1 MALKF
6 SYTRPDG
13 GVSIVHAVP
22 KVQLERLFGPM
33 TDEQYEAHVRT
44 RSIPPDAI
52 DVTKLPVDWT
62 PPEDRTFRDAWKHD
76 KGNVTIDLAKAKAI
90 AAKLANVPEQALAAA
105 KNTDDLRKLLPAKG

>member
-13 GVSIVHAVP
+13 GVAIVHAVP
-22 KVQLERLFGPM
+22 KEQLERVTGPL
-33 TDEQYEAHVRT
+33 TDEQYEAHVLS

-52 DVTKLPVDWT
+52 DVTKLPVDWS

-90 AAKLANVPEQALAAA
+90 AAKLASVPEQALAAA

>member
-22 KVQLERLFGPM
+22 KEQLERLFGEM
-33 TDEQYEAHVRT
+33 TDEQYEEHVRT
-44 RSIPPDAI
+44 RSIPPDAV
-52 DVTKLPVDWT
+52 DVTKLPVDWS

-76 KGNVTIDLAKAKAI
+76 KGNVTVDLAKAKAI
-90 AAKLANVPEQALAAA
+90 AARMANIPEQALAAA

>member
-22 KVQLERLFGPM
+22 KVQLERTLGPL
-33 TDEQYEAHVRT
+33 TDAQYEAHVLE
-44 RSIPPDAI
+44 RSIPADAV

-62 PPEDRTFRDAWKHD
+62 PPEDRMFRDAWIHD
-76 KGNVTIDLAKAKAI
+76 KGNVTVDLAKAKAI
-90 AAKLANVPEQALAAA
+90 AARMANIPAQALAAA
-105 KNTDDLRKLLPAKG
+105 QNTDDLRNLIRG

>member
-22 KVQLERLFGPM
+22 KAHLERKLGPL
-33 TDEQYEAHVRT
+33 TDAEYEAHVLK
-44 RSIPPDAI
+44 RSIPADAI

-76 KGNVTIDLAKAKAI
+76 KGNVTVDLVRAKVI
-90 AAKLANVPEQALAAA
+90 AARMANIPEQALAAA